1 MDKKVSIILS
11 TYNEAIVIE
20 KTINEIFKS
29 IENVEIVLVDDNS
42 DDGTLEK
49 VKSINNKNLKIISR
63 NSRGLASAFLLGMIN
78 TNGDYVGWADSNMPQ
93 LIPLLEKC

>member
-20 KTINEIFKS
+20 KTINEIFRS

-42 DDGTLEK
+42 EDGTLEK
-49 VKSINNKNLKIISR
+49 VKSIITKFKNYI
-63 NSRGLASAFLLGMIN
+63 
-78 TNGDYVGWADSNMPQ
+78 
-93 LIPLLEKC
+93 

>member
-42 DDGTLEK
+42 EDGTLEK
-49 VKSINNKNLKIISR
+49 VLFCKSYSR
-63 NSRGLASAFLLGMIN
+63 
-78 TNGDYVGWADSNMPQ
+78 TP
-93 LIPLLEKC
+93 E

>member
-42 DDGTLEK
+42 EDGTLEK

-63 NSRGLASAFLLGMIN
+63 NSRGLASAFFIRH
-78 TNGDYVGWADSNMPQ
+78 D
-93 LIPLLEKC
+93 